1 MFWMFGKL
9 TYDIL
14 IPPLG
19 KSIYQLS
26 EQEAADY
33 FAWYQEKIPER
44 VAYVSKVCTIELR
57 IPEERLDCSP
67 ESLMLLWKW
76 FRRRAK
82 TEPAVHADAETGKSK
97 SPDELFANKRQL
109 TLETEYI
116 IRDIGMYLGE
126 TFRKA
131 IPVFSGHIT
140 QNPPETFL
148 SIIRC

>member
-1 MFWMFGKL
+1 MMFWTFGKL

-44 VAYVSKVCTIELR
+44 VAYVSKVCATELG

-67 ESLMLLWKW
+67 ESLMPLWKW

-97 SPDELFANKRQL
+97 APDELFANKRQL

-116 IRDIGMYLGE
+116 MALC
-126 TFRKA
+126 
-131 IPVFSGHIT
+131 
-140 QNPPETFL
+140 Q
-148 SIIRC
+148 

>member
-1 MFWMFGKL
+1 MMFWRFRKL

-14 IPPLG
+14 LPLLG

-44 VAYVSKVCTIELR
+44 VAYVSKVCATELG

-82 TEPAVHADAETGKSK
+82 TEPAVHAEADSGNHKAPK
-97 SPDELFANKRQL
+97 ELYSNSRQL

-116 IRDIGMYLGE
+116 MALC
-126 TFRKA
+126 
-131 IPVFSGHIT
+131 
-140 QNPPETFL
+140 Q
-148 SIIRC
+148 